1 MITFTTA
8 LVLLV
13 LGYVVYGAF
22 VERVFGADASRKTP
36 CYTMADGV
44 DYTPM
49 PTWKVYLIQF
59 LNIAG
64 TGPIFGAILGILY
77 GPAAYLWIVFGCIF
91 GGAVHDYLSGM
102 ISLRKNGAS
111 LPEVVGDEL
120 GAGIRLVMRVFSLIL
135 MVLVGTVFVT
145 TPAGLLA
152 SMTGDWGVWGS
163 ALFWSVVIFV
173 YYVLATL
180 LPIDTLI
187 GRIYPLFGVALLF
200 MAVGVLVGIF
210 THDGWMPEITSAFE
224 SHHPDKNL
232 SIFPMLFITIACGA
246 ISGFHAT
253 QSPMM
258 ARCMKNE
265 KLGRRVFYGAMITE
279 GVVALIWAAAA
290 IKFAGSYEALAEL
303 MSPSGKSNPA
313 IVVNAI
319 CQDWMGTAGAVL
331 AILGVV
337 AAPVTSGDT
346 AFRCARLIASDFLH
360 YRQDTI
366 LRRLIISLPLFVIA
380 AVLMNINFDIL
391 WRYFA
396 WFNQTLSIFTLWAV
410 TVWLARKGKTF
421 YVTLFPALFMTA
433 VCTTYILVAPE
444 GFGLSYVLSCAV
456 GGGVAVLL
464 FGMFMNGIYNLKRQG
479 YEKKTVPEIHRYLV
493 GIYFIFRSGICLFHP
508 PYGYEQPAYLGYDG
522 LECRDSGSVVVS
534 LPAAGKIGGQT

>member
-1 MITFTTA
+1 MPLITFNLLFLRELKKTVMITFCGA

-13 LGYVVYGAF
+13 LGYIVYGYT
-22 VERVFGADASRKTP
+22 VERIFGIDPSRKTP
-36 CYTMADGV
+36 CYTMQDGV
-44 DYTPM
+44 DYIPM

-102 ISLRKNGAS
+102 ISLRRNGAS
-111 LPEVVGDEL
+111 LPEIVGDEL
-120 GAGIRLVMRVFSLIL
+120 GAGVRLVMRIFSLVL
-135 MVLVGTVFVT
+135 MVLVGAVFVT

-152 SMTGDWGVWGS
+152 SMTGGWGFWGS
-163 ALFWSVVIFV
+163 AMFWSIVIFV
-173 YYVLATL
+173 YYILATL
-180 LPIDTLI
+180 LPIDALI
-187 GRIYPLFGVALLF
+187 GRIYPIFGVALLF
-200 MAVGVLVGIF
+200 MAVGVLTGIF
-210 THDGWMPEITSAFE
+210 VQDGWMPEITTAFE
-224 SHHPDKNL
+224 NHHPDKEL

-265 KLGRRVFYGAMITE
+265 RLGRRVFYGAMITE

-290 IKFAGSYEALAEL
+290 IKYAGGYEQLQAL
-303 MSPSGKSNPA
+303 MSPDGNSNPA

-319 CQDWMGTAGAVL
+319 CQDWMGTVGAVL

-346 AFRCARLIASDFLH
+346 AFRSARLIAADFLH
-360 YRQDTI
+360 YKQSTV
-366 LRRLIISLPLFVIA
+366 LRRLVVSLPLFVIA
-380 AVLMNINFDIL
+380 VVLMNINFDVL

-410 TVWLARKGKTF
+410 TVWLARNGKCF

-444 GFGLSYVLSCAV
+444 GFRLSYIIGYI
-456 GGGVAVLL
+456 GGGLATLLLL
-464 FGMFMNGIYNLKRQG
+464 FLFVRW
-479 YEKKTVPEIHRYLV
+479 HV
-493 GIYFIFRSGICLFHP
+493 GQKNAL
-508 PYGYEQPAYLGYDG
+508 
-522 LECRDSGSVVVS
+522 
-534 LPAAGKIGGQT
+534 AA

>member
-13 LGYVVYGAF
+13 LGYAVYGAF

-224 SHHPDKNL
+224 SHHPDRNL
-232 SIFPMLFITIACGA
+232 SIFPMLFITIACGK
-246 ISGFHAT
+246 T
-253 QSPMM
+253 QPRHCGQCHLPGLVGDGGS
-258 ARCMKNE
+258 
-265 KLGRRVFYGAMITE
+265 RV
-279 GVVALIWAAAA
+279 
-290 IKFAGSYEALAEL
+290 
-303 MSPSGKSNPA
+303 
-313 IVVNAI
+313 
-319 CQDWMGTAGAVL
+319 
-331 AILGVV
+331 
-337 AAPVTSGDT
+337 GDT
-346 AFRCARLIASDFLH
+346 RRGGGPHYFGRYGIPVRTSDSS
-360 YRQDTI
+360 R
-366 LRRLIISLPLFVIA
+366 
-380 AVLMNINFDIL
+380 
-391 WRYFA
+391 
-396 WFNQTLSIFTLWAV
+396 
-410 TVWLARKGKTF
+410 
-421 YVTLFPALFMTA
+421 FPALPAELHIAPLGHFIA
-433 VCTTYILVAPE
+433 PVCHRRSVNEYQLRYIVA
-444 GFGLSYVLSCAV
+444 
-456 GGGVAVLL
+456 L
-464 FGMFMNGIYNLKRQG
+464 F
-479 YEKKTVPEIHRYLV
+479 
-493 GIYFIFRSGICLFHP
+493 C
-508 PYGYEQPAYLGYDG
+508 
-522 LECRDSGSVVVS
+522 VV
-534 LPAAGKIGGQT
+534 

>member
-1 MITFTTA
+1 MNTFVGA
-8 LVLLV
+8 LILLV
-13 LGYVVYGAF
+13 LGYIVYGAI
-22 VERVFGADASRKTP
+22 VEKVFGADASRKTP
-36 CYTMADGV
+36 CYTMQDGV
-44 DYTPM
+44 DYIPM

-77 GPAAYLWIVFGCIF
+77 GPSAYLWIVFGCIF
-91 GGAVHDYLSGM
+91 GGAVHDYFSGM

-111 LPEVVGDEL
+111 LPEIVGDEL
-120 GAGIRLVMRVFSLIL
+120 GPVVRLVMRIFSLVL

-152 SMTGDWGVWGS
+152 TMTHGAGLVGS
-163 ALFWSVVIFV
+163 PLFWSIIIFI
-173 YYVLATL
+173 YYILATL
-180 LPIDTLI
+180 LPIDALI

-200 MAVGVLVGIF
+200 MAVGVMFGIF
-210 THDGWMPEITSAFE
+210 THDGFMPEVTSAWVNHNPNQ
-224 SHHPDKNL
+224 SL

-265 KLGRRVFYGAMITE
+265 KLGRRVFYGSMITE
-279 GVVALIWAAAA
+279 GIVALIWAAAA
-290 IKFAGSYEALAEL
+290 IKYAGSYERLAEL
-303 MSPSGKSNPA
+303 MTAGGNMNPA
-313 IVVNAI
+313 IIVNAI
-319 CQDWMGTAGAVL
+319 CNDWLGSVGAIL

-346 AFRCARLIASDFLH
+346 AFRCARLIAADFLR
-360 YRQDTI
+360 YKQST
-366 LRRLIISLPLFVIA
+366 LVRRLIISLPLFLIA

-410 TVWLARKGKTF
+410 TIWLARKGKMF
-421 YVTLFPALFMTA
+421 YLTLFPAMFMTC
-433 VCTTYILVAPE
+433 VCTSYILVAPE
-444 GFGLSYVLSCAV
+444 GF
-456 GGGVAVLL
+456 
-464 FGMFMNGIYNLKRQG
+464 
-479 YEKKTVPEIHRYLV
+479 
-493 GIYFIFRSGICLFHP
+493 
-508 PYGYEQPAYLGYDG
+508 
-522 LECRDSGSVVVS
+522 S
-534 LPAAGKIGGQT
+534 LPYQYGVVAGVILSLVLCAFFARWYFRIRKVGK

>member
-1 MITFTTA
+1 MITFTIA
-8 LVLLV
+8 LLV
-13 LGYVVYGAF
+13 LIGGYFVYGKF
-22 VERVFGADASRKTP
+22 VEKVFGIDPSRKTP
-36 CYTMADGV
+36 AFTKQDGV
-44 DYTPM
+44 DYIPM

-77 GPAAYLWIVFGCIF
+77 GPSAYLWIVFGCIF
-91 GGAVHDYLSGM
+91 GGAVHDYFSGM

-111 LPEVVGDEL
+111 LPEIVGDEL
-120 GAGIRLVMRVFSLIL
+120 GPVVRLVMRIFSLVL

-152 SMTGDWGVWGS
+152 TMTHGAGLVGS
-163 ALFWSVVIFV
+163 PLFWSIIIFI
-173 YYVLATL
+173 YYILATL
-180 LPIDTLI
+180 LPIDALI

-200 MAVGVLVGIF
+200 MAVGVMFGIF
-210 THDGWMPEITSAFE
+210 THDGFMPEVTSAWVNHNPNQ
-224 SHHPDKNL
+224 SL

-265 KLGRRVFYGAMITE
+265 KLGRRVFYGSMITE
-279 GVVALIWAAAA
+279 GIVALIWAAAA
-290 IKFAGSYEALAEL
+290 IKYAGSYERLAEL
-303 MSPSGKSNPA
+303 MTAGGNMNPA
-313 IVVNAI
+313 IIVNAI
-319 CQDWMGTAGAVL
+319 CNDWLGSVGAIL

-346 AFRCARLIASDFLH
+346 AFRCARLIAADFLH
-360 YRQDTI
+360 YKQST
-366 LRRLIISLPLFVIA
+366 LVRRLIISLPLFLIA

-410 TVWLARKGKTF
+410 TVWLARKGKMF
-421 YVTLFPALFMTA
+421 YLTLFPAMFMTC
-433 VCTTYILVAPE
+433 VCTSYILVAPE
-444 GFGLSYVLSCAV
+444 GF
-456 GGGVAVLL
+456 
-464 FGMFMNGIYNLKRQG
+464 
-479 YEKKTVPEIHRYLV
+479 
-493 GIYFIFRSGICLFHP
+493 
-508 PYGYEQPAYLGYDG
+508 
-522 LECRDSGSVVVS
+522 S
-534 LPAAGKIGGQT
+534 LPYQYGVVAGVILSLVLCAFFARWYFRIRKMGR

>member
-1 MITFTTA
+1 MNTFVGA
-8 LVLLV
+8 LILLV
-13 LGYVVYGAF
+13 LGYIVYGAI
-22 VERVFGADASRKTP
+22 VEKVFGADASRKTP
-36 CYTMADGV
+36 CYTMQDGV
-44 DYTPM
+44 DYIPM

-77 GPAAYLWIVFGCIF
+77 GPSAYLWIVFGCIF
-91 GGAVHDYLSGM
+91 GGAVHDYFSGM

-111 LPEVVGDEL
+111 LPEIVGDEL
-120 GAGIRLVMRVFSLIL
+120 GPVVRLVMRIFSLVL

-152 SMTGDWGVWGS
+152 TMTHGAGLVGS
-163 ALFWSVVIFV
+163 PLFWSIIIFI
-173 YYVLATL
+173 YYILATL
-180 LPIDTLI
+180 LPIDALI

-200 MAVGVLVGIF
+200 MAVGVMFGIF
-210 THDGWMPEITSAFE
+210 THDGFMPEVTSAWVNHNPNQ
-224 SHHPDKNL
+224 SL

-265 KLGRRVFYGAMITE
+265 KLGRRVFYGSMITE
-279 GVVALIWAAAA
+279 GIVALIWAAAA
-290 IKFAGSYEALAEL
+290 IKYAGSYERLAEL
-303 MSPSGKSNPA
+303 MTAGGNMNPA
-313 IVVNAI
+313 IIVNAI
-319 CQDWMGTAGAVL
+319 CIDWLGSVGAIL

-346 AFRCARLIASDFLH
+346 AFRCARLIAADFLH
-360 YRQDTI
+360 YKQST
-366 LRRLIISLPLFVIA
+366 LVRRLIISLPLFLIA

-410 TVWLARKGKTF
+410 TVWLARKGKMF
-421 YVTLFPALFMTA
+421 YLTLFPAMFMTC
-433 VCTTYILVAPE
+433 VCTSYILVAPE
-444 GFGLSYVLSCAV
+444 GF
-456 GGGVAVLL
+456 
-464 FGMFMNGIYNLKRQG
+464 
-479 YEKKTVPEIHRYLV
+479 
-493 GIYFIFRSGICLFHP
+493 
-508 PYGYEQPAYLGYDG
+508 
-522 LECRDSGSVVVS
+522 S
-534 LPAAGKIGGQT
+534 LPYQYGVVAGVILSLVLCAFFARWYFRIRKMGR

>member
-210 THDGWMPEITSAFE
+210 THDGWMPEITTAFE

-464 FGMFMNGIYNLKRQG
+464 FGMFMKWYLQF
-479 YEKKTVPEIHRYLV
+479 KKTRV
-493 GIYFIFRSGICLFHP
+493 
-508 PYGYEQPAYLGYDG
+508 
-522 LECRDSGSVVVS
+522 
-534 LPAAGKIGGQT
+534 

>member
-1 MITFTTA
+1 MITFCTA
-8 LVLLV
+8 LLLLV
-13 LGYVVYGAF
+13 LGYVIYGAF
-22 VERVFGADASRKTP
+22 VEKVFGVDASRKTP
-36 CYTMADGV
+36 CYTMQDGV
-44 DYTPM
+44 DYIPM

-77 GPAAYLWIVFGCIF
+77 GPSAYLWIVFGSIF

-111 LPEVVGDEL
+111 LPEMVGDEL
-120 GAGIRLVMRVFSLIL
+120 GNGVRLVMRVFSLIL

-152 SMTGDWGVWGS
+152 SMTSGWGVYGTPI
-163 ALFWSVVIFV
+163 FWSLIIFI
-173 YYVLATL
+173 YYILATL
-180 LPIDTLI
+180 LPIDALI
-187 GRIYPLFGVALLF
+187 GRIYPLFGMALLF

-210 THDGWMPEITSAFE
+210 THDGWMPELNTAF
-224 SHHPDKNL
+224 SNQHPNQSL
-232 SIFPMLFITIACGA
+232 SVFPMLFITIACGA

-265 KLGRRVFYGAMITE
+265 KMGRRVFYGSMITE

-290 IKFAGSYEALAEL
+290 IKFAGSYQHLSEL
-303 MSPSGKSNPA
+303 MSASGNSNPA
-313 IVVNAI
+313 IIVNAI
-319 CQDWMGTAGAVL
+319 CSDWMGAAGAVL

-346 AFRCARLIASDFLH
+346 AFRCARLIAADFLH
-360 YRQDTI
+360 YKQHS
-366 LRRLIISLPLFVIA
+366 LWRRLTVSLPLFVIA

-396 WFNQTLSIFTLWAV
+396 WFNQTLSIFTLWAI
-410 TVWLARKGKTF
+410 TVWLARKQKTF
-421 YVTLFPALFMTA
+421 YITLFPAMFMTC

-444 GFGLSYVLSCAV
+444 GFCLPYGVSCV
-456 GGGVAVLL
+456 CGVAVTLVLL
-464 FGMFMNGIYNLKRQG
+464 FLFIKWYAQF
-479 YEKKTVPEIHRYLV
+479 KKTNL
-493 GIYFIFRSGICLFHP
+493 
-508 PYGYEQPAYLGYDG
+508 
-522 LECRDSGSVVVS
+522 
-534 LPAAGKIGGQT
+534 

>member
-1 MITFTTA
+1 MITFCVA

-13 LGYVVYGAF
+13 LGYVIYGAV
-22 VERVFGADASRKTP
+22 VEKVFGVDQSRKTP

-49 PTWKVYLIQF
+49 PTWKVFLIQF

-64 TGPIFGAILGILY
+64 TGPIFGALLGILY
-77 GPAAYLWIVFGCIF
+77 GPSAYLWIVFGCIF

-102 ISLRKNGAS
+102 ISLRKKGAS
-111 LPEVVGDEL
+111 LPEIVGDEL
-120 GAGIRLVMRVFSLIL
+120 GSGIRLVMRVFSLVL
-135 MVLVGTVFVT
+135 MVLVGAVFVT

-152 SMTGDWGVWGS
+152 SLTPDWGAWGS
-163 ALFWSVVIFV
+163 ATFWSVVIFV
-173 YYVLATL
+173 YYILATL
-180 LPIDTLI
+180 LPIDALI
-187 GRIYPLFGVALLF
+187 GRIYPVFGFALLF
-200 MAVGVLVGIF
+200 MAVGVLAGIF

-224 SHHPDKNL
+224 NHHPNKEL

-279 GVVALIWAAAA
+279 GVVALIWAAAG
-290 IKFAGSYEALAEL
+290 IKFAGSYENLLRL
-303 MSPSGKSNPA
+303 MAPDGNSNPA

-319 CQDWMGTAGAVL
+319 CHDWMGTFGAVL

-346 AFRCARLIASDFLH
+346 AFRSARLITADFLH
-360 YRQDTI
+360 YNQSSVW
-366 LRRLIISLPLFVIA
+366 RRLAVSLPLFVIA

-410 TVWLARKGKTF
+410 TVWLARKGKAF

-433 VCTTYILVAPE
+433 VCTSYILVAPE
-444 GFGLSYVLSCAV
+444 GFSLPHAPSCAA
-456 GGGVAVLL
+456 GVVMAVVLL
-464 FGMFMNGIYNLKRQG
+464 GVFVRWYSRF
-479 YEKKTVPEIHRYLV
+479 KKV
-493 GIYFIFRSGICLFHP
+493 
-508 PYGYEQPAYLGYDG
+508 QA
-522 LECRDSGSVVVS
+522 
-534 LPAAGKIGGQT
+534 

>member
-1 MITFTTA
+1 MNTFVGA
-8 LVLLV
+8 LILLV
-13 LGYVVYGAF
+13 LGYVVYGAI
-22 VERVFGADASRKTP
+22 VEKVFGADASRKTP
-36 CYTMADGV
+36 CYTMQDGV
-44 DYTPM
+44 DYIPM

-77 GPAAYLWIVFGCIF
+77 GPSAYLWIVFGCIF
-91 GGAVHDYLSGM
+91 GGAVHDYFSGM

-111 LPEVVGDEL
+111 LPEIVGDEL
-120 GAGIRLVMRVFSLIL
+120 GPVVRLVMRIFSLVL

-152 SMTGDWGVWGS
+152 TMTHGAGLVGS
-163 ALFWSVVIFV
+163 PLFWSIIIFI
-173 YYVLATL
+173 YYILATL
-180 LPIDTLI
+180 LPIDALI

-200 MAVGVLVGIF
+200 MAVGVMFGIF
-210 THDGWMPEITSAFE
+210 THDGFMPEVTSAWVNHNPNQ
-224 SHHPDKNL
+224 SL

-265 KLGRRVFYGAMITE
+265 KLGRRVFYGSMITE
-279 GVVALIWAAAA
+279 GIVALIWAAAA
-290 IKFAGSYEALAEL
+290 IKYAGSYERLAEL
-303 MSPSGKSNPA
+303 MTAGGNMNPA
-313 IVVNAI
+313 IIVNAI
-319 CQDWMGTAGAVL
+319 CNDWLGSVGAIL

-346 AFRCARLIASDFLH
+346 AFRCARLIAADFLH
-360 YRQDTI
+360 YKQST
-366 LRRLIISLPLFVIA
+366 LVRRLIISLPLFLIA

-410 TVWLARKGKTF
+410 TVWLARKGKMF
-421 YVTLFPALFMTA
+421 YLTLFPAMFMTC
-433 VCTTYILVAPE
+433 VCTSYILVAPE
-444 GFGLSYVLSCAV
+444 GF
-456 GGGVAVLL
+456 
-464 FGMFMNGIYNLKRQG
+464 
-479 YEKKTVPEIHRYLV
+479 
-493 GIYFIFRSGICLFHP
+493 
-508 PYGYEQPAYLGYDG
+508 
-522 LECRDSGSVVVS
+522 S
-534 LPAAGKIGGQT
+534 LPYQYGVGAGVILSLVLCAFFARWYFRIRKVGR

>member
-1 MITFTTA
+1 MPLITFNLLFLRELKKTVMITFCGA

-13 LGYVVYGAF
+13 LGYIIYGYV
-22 VERVFGADASRKTP
+22 VERIFGIDPSRKTP
-36 CYTMADGV
+36 CYTMQDGV
-44 DYTPM
+44 DYIPM

-102 ISLRKNGAS
+102 ISLRRNGAS
-111 LPEVVGDEL
+111 LPEIVGDEL
-120 GAGIRLVMRVFSLIL
+120 GAGVRLVMRIFSLVL

-152 SMTGDWGVWGS
+152 SMTGDWGFWGS
-163 ALFWSVVIFV
+163 AMFWSIVIFV
-173 YYVLATL
+173 YYILATL
-180 LPIDTLI
+180 LPIDALI
-187 GRIYPLFGVALLF
+187 GRIYPIFGVALLF
-200 MAVGVLVGIF
+200 MAVGVLTGIF
-210 THDGWMPEITSAFE
+210 VQDGWMPEITTAFE
-224 SHHPDKNL
+224 NHHPDKEL

-265 KLGRRVFYGAMITE
+265 RLGRRVFYGAMITE

-290 IKFAGSYEALAEL
+290 IKYAGGYEQLQAL
-303 MSPSGKSNPA
+303 MSPDGNSNPA

-319 CQDWMGTAGAVL
+319 CQDWMGTVGAVL

-346 AFRCARLIASDFLH
+346 AFRSTRLIAADFLH
-360 YRQDTI
+360 YKQSTV
-366 LRRLIISLPLFVIA
+366 LRRLVVSLPLFVIA
-380 AVLMNINFDIL
+380 VVLMNINFDVL

-410 TVWLARKGKTF
+410 TVWLARNGKCF

-444 GFGLSYVLSCAV
+444 GFRLSYIIGYI
-456 GGGVAVLL
+456 GGGLATLLLL
-464 FGMFMNGIYNLKRQG
+464 FLFVRW
-479 YEKKTVPEIHRYLV
+479 HV
-493 GIYFIFRSGICLFHP
+493 GQKNAL
-508 PYGYEQPAYLGYDG
+508 
-522 LECRDSGSVVVS
+522 
-534 LPAAGKIGGQT
+534 AA

>member
-1 MITFTTA
+1 MITFCVT

-13 LGYVVYGAF
+13 LGYVIYGAV
-22 VERVFGADASRKTP
+22 VEKVFGVDPSRKTP

-49 PTWKVYLIQF
+49 PTWKVFLIQF

-64 TGPIFGAILGILY
+64 TGPIFGALLGVLY
-77 GPAAYLWIVFGCIF
+77 GPSAYLWIVFGCIF

-102 ISLRKNGAS
+102 ISLRKKGAS
-111 LPEVVGDEL
+111 LPEIVGDEL
-120 GAGIRLVMRVFSLIL
+120 GSGIRLVMRVFSLVL
-135 MVLVGTVFVT
+135 MVLVGAVFVT

-152 SMTGDWGVWGS
+152 SLTPDWGAWGS
-163 ALFWSVVIFV
+163 ATFWSVVIFV
-173 YYVLATL
+173 YYILATL
-180 LPIDTLI
+180 LPIDALI
-187 GRIYPLFGVALLF
+187 GRIYPVFGFALLF
-200 MAVGVLVGIF
+200 MAVGVLAGIF

-224 SHHPDKNL
+224 NHHPNKEL

-279 GVVALIWAAAA
+279 GVVALIWAAAG
-290 IKFAGSYEALAEL
+290 IKFAGSYENLLRL
-303 MSPSGKSNPA
+303 MAPDGNSNPA

-319 CQDWMGTAGAVL
+319 CHDWMGTFGAVL

-346 AFRCARLIASDFLH
+346 AFRSARLITADFLH
-360 YRQDTI
+360 YNQSSVW
-366 LRRLIISLPLFVIA
+366 RRLAVSLPLFVIA

-410 TVWLARKGKTF
+410 TVWLARKGKAF

-433 VCTTYILVAPE
+433 VCTSYILVAPE
-444 GFGLSYVLSCAV
+444 GFSLPHAPSCVAGVVMAV
-456 GGGVAVLL
+456 VLL
-464 FGMFMNGIYNLKRQG
+464 GVFVRWYSRF
-479 YEKKTVPEIHRYLV
+479 KKV
-493 GIYFIFRSGICLFHP
+493 
-508 PYGYEQPAYLGYDG
+508 QA
-522 LECRDSGSVVVS
+522 
-534 LPAAGKIGGQT
+534 

>member
-1 MITFTTA
+1 MNTFVGA
-8 LVLLV
+8 LILLV
-13 LGYVVYGAF
+13 LGYVVYGAI
-22 VERVFGADASRKTP
+22 VEKVFGVDASRKTP
-36 CYTMADGV
+36 CYTMQDGV
-44 DYTPM
+44 DYIPM

-77 GPAAYLWIVFGCIF
+77 GPSAYLWIVFGCIF
-91 GGAVHDYLSGM
+91 GGAVHDYFSGM

-111 LPEVVGDEL
+111 LPEIVGDEL
-120 GAGIRLVMRVFSLIL
+120 GPVVRLVMRIFSLVL

-152 SMTGDWGVWGS
+152 TMTHGAGLVGS
-163 ALFWSVVIFV
+163 PLFWSIIIFI
-173 YYVLATL
+173 YYILATL
-180 LPIDTLI
+180 LPIDALI

-200 MAVGVLVGIF
+200 MAVGVMFGIF
-210 THDGWMPEITSAFE
+210 THDGFMPEVTSAWVNHNPNQ
-224 SHHPDKNL
+224 SL

-265 KLGRRVFYGAMITE
+265 KLGRRVFYGSMITE
-279 GVVALIWAAAA
+279 GIVALIWAAAA
-290 IKFAGSYEALAEL
+290 IKYAGSYERLAEL
-303 MSPSGKSNPA
+303 MTAGGNMNPA
-313 IVVNAI
+313 IIVNAI
-319 CQDWMGTAGAVL
+319 CNDWLGSVGAIL

-346 AFRCARLIASDFLH
+346 AFRCARLIAADFLH
-360 YRQDTI
+360 YKQST
-366 LRRLIISLPLFVIA
+366 LVRRLIISLPLFLIA

-410 TVWLARKGKTF
+410 TVWLARKGKMF
-421 YVTLFPALFMTA
+421 YLTLFPAMFMTC
-433 VCTTYILVAPE
+433 VCTSYILVAPE
-444 GFGLSYVLSCAV
+444 GF
-456 GGGVAVLL
+456 
-464 FGMFMNGIYNLKRQG
+464 
-479 YEKKTVPEIHRYLV
+479 
-493 GIYFIFRSGICLFHP
+493 
-508 PYGYEQPAYLGYDG
+508 
-522 LECRDSGSVVVS
+522 S
-534 LPAAGKIGGQT
+534 LPYQYGVVAGVILSLVLCAFFARWYFRIRKVGR

>member
-1 MITFTTA
+1 MNTFVGA
-8 LVLLV
+8 LILLV
-13 LGYVVYGAF
+13 LGYIVYGAI
-22 VERVFGADASRKTP
+22 VEKVFGADASRKTP
-36 CYTMADGV
+36 CYTMQDGV
-44 DYTPM
+44 DYIPM

-77 GPAAYLWIVFGCIF
+77 GPSAYLWIVFGCIF
-91 GGAVHDYLSGM
+91 GGAVHDYFSGM

-111 LPEVVGDEL
+111 LPEIVGDEL
-120 GAGIRLVMRVFSLIL
+120 GPVVRLVMRIFSLVL

-152 SMTGDWGVWGS
+152 TMTHGAGLVGS
-163 ALFWSVVIFV
+163 PLFWSIIIFI
-173 YYVLATL
+173 YYILATL
-180 LPIDTLI
+180 LPIDALI

-200 MAVGVLVGIF
+200 MAVGVMFGIF
-210 THDGWMPEITSAFE
+210 THDGFMPEVTSAWVNHNPNQ
-224 SHHPDKNL
+224 SL

-265 KLGRRVFYGAMITE
+265 KLGRRVFYGSMITE
-279 GVVALIWAAAA
+279 GIVALIWAAAA
-290 IKFAGSYEALAEL
+290 IKYAGSYERLAEL
-303 MSPSGKSNPA
+303 MTAGGNMNPA
-313 IVVNAI
+313 IIVNAI
-319 CQDWMGTAGAVL
+319 CNDWLGSVGAIL

-346 AFRCARLIASDFLH
+346 AFRCARLIAADFLR
-360 YRQDTI
+360 YKQGT
-366 LRRLIISLPLFVIA
+366 LVRRLIISLPLFLIA

-410 TVWLARKGKTF
+410 TVWLARKGKMF
-421 YVTLFPALFMTA
+421 YLTLFPAMFMTC
-433 VCTTYILVAPE
+433 VCTSYILVAPE
-444 GFGLSYVLSCAV
+444 GF
-456 GGGVAVLL
+456 
-464 FGMFMNGIYNLKRQG
+464 
-479 YEKKTVPEIHRYLV
+479 
-493 GIYFIFRSGICLFHP
+493 
-508 PYGYEQPAYLGYDG
+508 
-522 LECRDSGSVVVS
+522 S
-534 LPAAGKIGGQT
+534 LPYQYGVVAG